1 MMVAIASKKPA
12 STRVK
17 TIMPTVIT
25 PTSPQPPNSTF
36 PKSEKS
42 GVETAPPSSSGG
54 PLLQFLGSMSTIALI
69 TIATSVPTTIP
80 MRIAPGMLRAWSMKM
95 RSRVTQKIRTG
106 QPASSPAGPS
116 ETGVATPWWTKPAL

>member
-42 GVETAPPSSSGG
+42 GAETALPSSSGG
-54 PLLQFLGSMSTIALI
+54 PLLHFLGSMSTIALM
-69 TIATSVPTTIP
+69 TIATTVPTAMP

-95 RSRVTQKIRTG
+95 SNRVTQKMRTG
-106 QPASSPAGPS
+106 QPASSPAGPR
-116 ETGVATPWWTKPAL
+116 ETGVALPWWTNPAL

>member
-1 MMVAIASKKPA
+1 
-12 STRVK
+12 
-17 TIMPTVIT
+17 MPTVIT

-42 GVETAPPSSSGG
+42 GAETALPSRAGG
-54 PLLQFLGSMSTIALI
+54 PLLHAFAGMSTIALM
-69 TIATSVPTTIP
+69 TRATSVPTTMP

-106 QPASSPAGPS
+106 QPASSPAGPR
-116 ETGVATPWWTKPAL
+116 ETGVAAPLWTNPAL